1 MIQRI
6 QTLYLL
12 LVVILGTLLCIFSP
26 VEFLLPDA
34 TDYVSLHALDKW
46 PLAVMSIAIPLLA
59 LVTIGMYKR
68 RLLQV
73 RLNIM
78 NVVLC
83 LGYYALLALYVAY
96 IVKGYEPLDAVNC
109 QLSTVNCQLSTVNCQ
124 LSTVN
129 CQLSTVNCQ
138 LSTVNCEWYL
148 TMWSA
153 IPLVNVVLT
162 MMATRRILKDEALVR
177 AADRLR

>member
-59 LVTIGMYKR
+59 LVTIGLYKR

-96 IVKGYEPLDAVNC
+96 IVKGYEPLD
-109 QLSTVNCQLSTVNCQ
+109 
-124 LSTVN
+124 TVN

>member
-26 VEFLLPDA
+26 VEFLLPGA

-96 IVKGYEPLDAVNC
+96 IVKGYEPLGA
-109 QLSTVNCQLSTVNCQ
+109 
-124 LSTVN
+124 VN

>member
-12 LVVILGTLLCIFSP
+12 LVVILGTLLCFFPP
-26 VEFLLPDA
+26 VEFLLPEA
-34 TDYVSLHALDKW
+34 TDYVSLHAFDKW
-46 PLAVMSIAIPLLA
+46 PLAVMTIAIPLLA
-59 LVTIGMYKR
+59 LVNIFLFKR
-68 RLLQV
+68 RLLQA

-109 QLSTVNCQLSTVNCQ
+109 QLSI
-124 LSTVN
+124 
-129 CQLSTVNCQ
+129 VNCQ

>member
-12 LVVILGTLLCIFSP
+12 LVVVLGTLLCFFPP
-26 VEFLLPDA
+26 VEFLLPESTEYILLTA
-34 TDYVSLHALDKW
+34 FDKW

-59 LVTIGMYKR
+59 LVVIFLFQR
-68 RLLQV
+68 RLLQA

-96 IVKGYEPLDAVNC
+96 IMKGYEPIDFPTSEFSSPLKGDLEGI
-109 QLSTVNCQLSTVNCQ
+109 Q
-124 LSTVN
+124 
-129 CQLSTVNCQ
+129 
-138 LSTVNCEWYL
+138 WYL
-148 TMWSA
+148 TVWAA

>member
-12 LVVILGTLLCIFSP
+12 LVVVLGTLLCCFAP
-26 VEFLLPDA
+26 VQFLMPEGI
-34 TDYVSLHALDKW
+34 DYIKLMTFDKW
-46 PLAVMSIAIPLLA
+46 ALATISVAIPALA
-59 LVTIGMYKR
+59 LVTIFLFKR
-68 RLLQV
+68 RLLQA

-83 LGYYALLALYVAY
+83 LGYYALLALYTAY
-96 IVKGYEPLDAVNC
+96 VVKGYEPIGEQVLADAEWF
-109 QLSTVNCQLSTVNCQ
+109 LTV
-124 LSTVN
+124 
-129 CQLSTVNCQ
+129 
-138 LSTVNCEWYL
+138 WA
-148 TMWSA
+148 A

>member
-26 VEFLLPDA
+26 VEFLLPGA

-59 LVTIGMYKR
+59 LVTIGLYKR

-83 LGYYALLALYVAY
+83 LGYYALLALYVVY
-96 IVKGYEPLDAVNC
+96 IVKGYEPLG
-109 QLSTVNCQLSTVNCQ
+109 TVNR
-124 LSTVN
+124 
-129 CQLSTVNCQ
+129 QLSTVNCQ

>member
-12 LVVILGTLLCIFSP
+12 LVVVLGTLLCCFAP
-26 VEFLLPDA
+26 VQFLMPEGI
-34 TDYVSLHALDKW
+34 DYIKLMTFDKW
-46 PLAVMSIAIPLLA
+46 ALATISVAIPALA
-59 LVTIGMYKR
+59 LVTIFLFKR

-83 LGYYALLALYVAY
+83 LGYYALLALYTAY
-96 IVKGYEPLDAVNC
+96 VVKGYEPIGEQVLADAEWF
-109 QLSTVNCQLSTVNCQ
+109 LTV
-124 LSTVN
+124 
-129 CQLSTVNCQ
+129 
-138 LSTVNCEWYL
+138 WA
-148 TMWSA
+148 A

>member
-12 LVVILGTLLCIFSP
+12 LVVILGTLLCFFPP
-26 VEFLLPDA
+26 VEFLLPNA
-34 TDYVSLHALDKW
+34 TEYISLVAFDKW

-59 LVTIGMYKR
+59 LVVIFLFKR
-68 RLLQV
+68 RLLQA

-96 IVKGYEPLDAVNC
+96 VVKGYEPISDVTMTGAD
-109 QLSTVNCQLSTVNCQ
+109 
-124 LSTVN
+124 
-129 CQLSTVNCQ
+129 
-138 LSTVNCEWYL
+138 WYL
-148 TMWSA
+148 NIWAAS
-153 IPLVNVVLT
+153 PLVNVVLT

>member
-12 LVVILGTLLCIFSP
+12 LVVVLGTLLCCFAP
-26 VEFLLPDA
+26 VQFLMPEGI
-34 TDYVSLHALDKW
+34 DYIKLMTFDKW
-46 PLAVMSIAIPLLA
+46 ALATISVAIPALA
-59 LVTIGMYKR
+59 LVTIFLFKR
-68 RLLQV
+68 RLLQA

-83 LGYYALLALYVAY
+83 LGYYALLALYTAY
-96 IVKGYEPLDAVNC
+96 VVKGYEPIGEQVLVDAEWF
-109 QLSTVNCQLSTVNCQ
+109 LTV
-124 LSTVN
+124 
-129 CQLSTVNCQ
+129 
-138 LSTVNCEWYL
+138 WA
-148 TMWSA
+148 A

>member
-12 LVVILGTLLCIFSP
+12 FVVILGTLLCFFSP
-26 VEFLLPDA
+26 VQFLA
-34 TDYVSLHALDKW
+34 QGSTEYISLMAFDKW
-46 PLAVMSIAIPLLA
+46 PLAVITLVIPLLA
-59 LVTIGMYKR
+59 LVNIFLFKR

-78 NVVLC
+78 NVIFC
-83 LGYYALLALYVAY
+83 LGYYALLTLYIAFA
-96 IVKGYEPLDAVNC
+96 VKGYEQIGDINLANA
-109 QLSTVNCQLSTVNCQ
+109 
-124 LSTVN
+124 
-129 CQLSTVNCQ
+129 
-138 LSTVNCEWYL
+138 EWYL
-148 TMWSA
+148 NVWA
-153 IPLVNVVLT
+153 AFPLVNLVLT

>member
-26 VEFLLPDA
+26 VEFLLPGA

-109 QLSTVNCQLSTVNCQ
+109 QLSTVNCQLPTA
-124 LSTVN
+124 
-129 CQLSTVNCQ
+129 NCQ

>member
-12 LVVILGTLLCIFSP
+12 LVVILGTLLCFFSP
-26 VEFLLPDA
+26 VQFLLPDG
-34 TDYVSLHALDKW
+34 TEYISLQAFDKW
-46 PLAVMSIAIPLLA
+46 PLAVISVAIPLLA
-59 LVTIGMYKR
+59 LVNIFLFKR

-96 IVKGYEPLDAVNC
+96 IVKGYEPLGALPSQLSTVNSQLSPVPCQLSTVPC

-124 LSTVN
+124 
-129 CQLSTVNCQ
+129 
-138 LSTVNCEWYL
+138 WYL

>member
-12 LVVILGTLLCIFSP
+12 LVVILGTLLCIFPP
-26 VEFLLPDA
+26 VEFLLPEA

-59 LVTIGMYKR
+59 LVTIGLYKR

-96 IVKGYEPLDAVNC
+96 IVKGYEPLGAVSC
-109 QLSTVNCQLSTVNCQ
+109 E
-124 LSTVN
+124 
-129 CQLSTVNCQ
+129 LSTVNCQ

>member
-26 VEFLLPDA
+26 VEFLLPGA
-34 TDYVSLHALDKW
+34 TDYVSLHAFDKW

-109 QLSTVNCQLSTVNCQ
+109 QLSTVNCQLSTVNC
-124 LSTVN
+124 
-129 CQLSTVNCQ
+129 
-138 LSTVNCEWYL
+138 EWYL

-162 MMATRRILKDEALVR
+162 MMATRRILKDETLVR

>member
-12 LVVILGTLLCIFSP
+12 LVVILGTLLCFFSP
-26 VEFLLPDA
+26 VQFLMPEGTEYIKLM
-34 TDYVSLHALDKW
+34 TFDKW
-46 PLAVMSIAIPLLA
+46 ALATITVAIPA
-59 LVTIGMYKR
+59 LSLVNIFLFKR
-68 RLLQV
+68 RLLQA

-83 LGYYALLALYVAY
+83 LGYYALLVLYTAY
-96 IVKGYEPLDAVNC
+96 VVKGYEPIGEHSLAGAD
-109 QLSTVNCQLSTVNCQ
+109 
-124 LSTVN
+124 
-129 CQLSTVNCQ
+129 
-138 LSTVNCEWYL
+138 WYL
-148 TMWSA
+148 TVWAA
-153 IPLVNVVLT
+153 IPLVNVVLM

>member
-26 VEFLLPDA
+26 VEFLLPGA

-59 LVTIGMYKR
+59 LVTIGLYKR
-68 RLLQV
+68 RLLQA

-96 IVKGYEPLDAVNC
+96 IVKGYEPLDA
-109 QLSTVNCQLSTVNCQ
+109 
-124 LSTVN
+124 VN

>member
-12 LVVILGTLLCIFSP
+12 LVVILGTLLCFFPP
-26 VEFLLPDA
+26 VEFLLPNA
-34 TDYVSLHALDKW
+34 TEYIPLTAFDKW

-59 LVTIGMYKR
+59 LVVIFLFKR
-68 RLLQV
+68 RLLQA

-96 IVKGYEPLDAVNC
+96 IVKGFEPLGAVSC
-109 QLSTVNCQLSTVNCQ
+109 EVSTA
-124 LSTVN
+124 
-129 CQLSTVNCQ
+129 NCQ

-148 TMWSA
+148 TIWAA

>member
-26 VEFLLPDA
+26 VEFLLPGA

-96 IVKGYEPLDAVNC
+96 IVKGYEPLDAVN
-109 QLSTVNCQLSTVNCQ
+109 S
-124 LSTVN
+124 
-129 CQLSTVNCQ
+129 Q

>member
-129 CQLSTVNCQ
+129 C
-138 LSTVNCEWYL
+138 EWYL

>member
-59 LVTIGMYKR
+59 LVTIGLYKH

-96 IVKGYEPLDAVNC
+96 IVKGYEPLDA
-109 QLSTVNCQLSTVNCQ
+109 
-124 LSTVN
+124 VN

>member
-59 LVTIGMYKR
+59 LVIIFLYKR

-96 IVKGYEPLDAVNC
+96 IVKGYEPLGA
-109 QLSTVNCQLSTVNCQ
+109 
-124 LSTVN
+124 VN